1 MSKLR
6 LIPYALL
13 TTGSLL
19 VGGGAYAQSMYSIDQ
34 REAQQQQR
42 IFDGI
47 RDGSLTRGEAAR
59 LERGEQRIE
68 RYEARARAD
77 GVVTPAE
84 RQRLDRMLDQESRDI
99 HRERTDNQRAWGG
112 GESRGWNHTGYERD
126 GWNQGH
132 HYGWDRG
139 EHAGWGGNHAQGF
152 ERRDSY
158 QQNRIYNGVRDGHIT
173 RGEFN
178 HLENGEARINR
189 AEARAR
195 ADGVMTSAERN
206 HINSMQNREGREIS
220 RDLNNNRVPSS
231 GTSGSMAGGTHN
243 WGNGNG
249 WQHQQP
255 ATGGTTTASGAT
267 PHNWGGQAGA
277 ASRNSSGQIR
287 TVSNTTPTPAR
298 SYGGGGATRSSGAH
312 RY

>member
-6 LIPYALL
+6 LIPYAML
-13 TTGSLL
+13 TAGSLL

-77 GVVTPAE
+77 GVVTAAE
-84 RQRLDRMLDQESRDI
+84 RQRLDRMLDHQSREI

-112 GESRGWNHTGYERD
+112 PSGWNHTGYDRD

-132 HYGWDRG
+132 HYGWERG
-139 EHAGWGGNHAQGF
+139 EHNGWGGNHASSF
-152 ERRDSY
+152 ERRDGY
-158 QQNRIYNGVRDGHIT
+158 QQNRIYNGVREGQIT
-173 RGEFN
+173 RGEFSR
-178 HLENGEARINR
+178 LENGEARINR

-195 ADGVMTSAERN
+195 ADGVVTAGERH
-206 HINSMQNREGREIS
+206 HIDNMQNRESREIS
-220 RDLNNNRVPSS
+220 RDRHNDRVPVGSAP
-231 GTSGSMAGGTHN
+231 GSMASGTHN
-243 WGNGNG
+243 GSNG

-255 ATGGTTTASGAT
+255 AGGTPATSASP
-267 PHNWGGQAGA
+267 PHNSGGQAGTA
-277 ASRNSSGQIR
+277 ARTNGQIR
-287 TVSNTTPTPAR
+287 TVSSTSQTPAR
-298 SYGGGGATRSSGAH
+298 SYGGSSGATRSTSAH